1 MDSKKGGSRPTLHLI
16 DGKQMTVN
24 EIAAMLGVTR
34 RWLIQRR
41 SQMGGISYQVIVN
54 MFREGRLLTN
64 HDRWP
69 RHLVHG
75 RWMTVQQAAQELD
88 CKPHSIE
95 NWRSANRDKH
105 GHKPTLEEAYEHFKG
120 APKRGKG
127 KEAEKHRVKG
137 KLMTVS
143 EAAEKHHTTVNALRQ
158 TMSRHNCSLDAA
170 VQRLENRRTKAA
182 TKAIMAI
189 LNDSKKE

>member
-1 MDSKKGGSRPTLHLI
+1 MNEKPKRCGRCPALHLI

-88 CKPHSIE
+88 CKPHSID
-95 NWRSANRDKH
+95 NWRSTNRDKD
-105 GHKPTLEEAYEHFKG
+105 GNKPTLEAAYDHFKG
-120 APKRGKG
+120 APKRGRG
-127 KEAEKHRVKG
+127 KEPEKHRVNG
-137 KLMTVS
+137 KKMTVR
-143 EAAEKHHTTVNALRQ
+143 EAAEKHGTTVNALRQ
-158 TMSRHNCSLDAA
+158 VMSRHRCSLDAA
-170 VQRLENRRTKAA
+170 VKRLEARRTRAA
-182 TKAIMAI
+182 EKAILEI
-189 LNDSKKE
+189 LNGR

>member
-1 MDSKKGGSRPTLHLI
+1 MAGSKPRLYRV
-16 DGKQMTVN
+16 DGKLMTID
-24 EIAAMLGVTR
+24 EIAAMVGVSR
-34 RWLIQRR
+34 DSIICRR
-41 SQMGGISYQVIVN
+41 SVMGGISYQVIVD
-54 MFREGRLLTN
+54 MYREDRILTN

-75 RWMTVQQAAQELD
+75 RWITVKQAAEELD

-105 GHKPTLEEAYEHFKG
+105 GKKPTLEEAYEHFKG

-143 EAAEKHHTTVNALRQ
+143 EAAEKHRTTVNALRQ
-158 TMSRHNCSLDAA
+158 TMSSHNCSLDAA

>member
-1 MDSKKGGSRPTLHLI
+1 MDGKKRGRRPILHLI

-75 RWMTVQQAAQELD
+75 RWMTVPQVAQELD

-95 NWRSANRDKH
+95 NWRSANRDKD
-105 GHKPTLEEAYEHFKG
+105 GKKPTLEEAYNHFKG
-120 APKRGKG
+120 APKRGRG
-127 KEAEKHRVKG
+127 KEPALHRVNG
-137 KLMTVS
+137 KRMTVR
-143 EAAEKHHTTVNALRQ
+143 EAAEKHDTTVNALRQ
-158 TMSRHNCSLDAA
+158 VMSRHRCSLDAA
-170 VQRLENRRTKAA
+170 VKRLEDQRIRKAQRD
-182 TKAIMAI
+182 IMEI
-189 LNDSKKE
+189 LKGGK

>member
-88 CKPHSIE
+88 CKPHSID
-95 NWRSANRDKH
+95 NWRSANRDKN
-105 GHKPTLEEAYEHFKG
+105 GNKPTLEAAYDHFKG
-120 APKRGKG
+120 APKRGRG
-127 KEAEKHRVKG
+127 KEPEKHRVNG
-137 KLMTVS
+137 KKMTVR
-143 EAAEKHHTTVNALRQ
+143 EAAEKHGTTVNALRQ
-158 TMSRHNCSLDAA
+158 VMSRHRCSLDAA
-170 VQRLENRRTKAA
+170 VKRLEARRTRAA
-182 TKAIMAI
+182 EKAILEI
-189 LNDSKKE
+189 LNGR

>member
-1 MDSKKGGSRPTLHLI
+1 MDGKKGGSRPTLHLI

-24 EIAAMLGVTR
+24 EIGAMLGVTR

-54 MFREGRLLTN
+54 MFRERRLLTN

-95 NWRSANRDKH
+95 NWRSANRDKD
-105 GHKPTLEEAYEHFKG
+105 GKKPTMEAAYDHFKG
-120 APKRGKG
+120 APKRGRG
-127 KEAEKHRVKG
+127 KEPEKHLVNG
-137 KLMTVS
+137 KKMTVR
-143 EAAEKHHTTVNALRQ
+143 EAAEKYGTTANALRQ
-158 TMSRHNCSLDAA
+158 TMSSHRCSLNAA
-170 VQRLENRRTKAA
+170 VKRLEDRRIRKAQRD
-182 TKAIMAI
+182 IMEI
-189 LNDSKKE
+189 LKGGK